1 MPIRLND
8 ESVKAPMASAL
19 ERHLEKAQIDDGGTE
34 RERTRQ
40 TLLLNRTRALA
51 NLQFACSPAHR
62 GQLEQTIADIDARL
76 ETER

>member
-8 ESVKAPMASAL
+8 EFVKAPMPPARD
-19 ERHLEKAQIDDGGTE
+19 RHREDEQAADGGTE